1 MYLRILAALAIF
13 VFSCVALAQE
23 PAVGGAYGYEDSY
36 QINYIPNS
44 NVGLSPGPGTGFVN
58 IVNAGFHSS
67 AADPEGWVCTNVY
80 VWKHDEEPVSC
91 CTCPTTQNEVRH
103 LTVADL
109 VNNQLIN
116 EPTPSSI
123 VVKLVNTRPA
133 TLGNPNTCNAANLP
147 TDGPAPGPLGTNGG
161 FASGIRAWSVSLE
174 TVAGVSSVS
183 KSEFSPVPLSPFERD
198 KLSAICRFAQQF
210 GTGHGICSACS
221 AGALAVPAT
230 Q

>member
-1 MYLRILAALAIF
+1 MHLRILAVLAVF
-13 VFSCVALAQE
+13 VFSSVAFAQE

-36 QINYIPNS
+36 QINYIPNTD
-44 NVGLSPGPGTGFVN
+44 VPAADGLVN

-80 VWKHDEEPVSC
+80 VWKVDAPHQEEPVAC
-91 CTCPTTQNEVRH
+91 CTCPTTQNEVRY
-103 LTVADL
+103 LTRADL

-123 VVKLVNTRPA
+123 VVKLVNTRPP
-133 TLGNPNTCNAANLP
+133 TLGNPNSCNAANLP

-161 FASGIRAWSVSLE
+161 FASGIRAWGLRVHLGPVGGTE
-174 TVAGVSSVS
+174 T
-183 KSEFSPVPLSPFERD
+183 EFSQVPLGPYERD
-198 KLSAICRFAQQF
+198 KLNAVCRFIQTF
-210 GTGHGICSACS
+210 GSQRGICGSCS
-221 AGALAVPAT
+221 PGALAVPAT

>member
-13 VFSCVALAQE
+13 VFSCVAFAQE

-36 QINYIPNS
+36 QINYIPHTDATGAS
-44 NVGLSPGPGTGFVN
+44 GFVN
-58 IVNAGFHSS
+58 IVNSGFHSS
-67 AADPEGWVCTNVY
+67 AADTEGWVCTNVY

-109 VNNQLIN
+109 VSNQLLN
-116 EPTPSSI
+116 EPTPPSI
-123 VVKLVNTRPA
+123 VVKLVTTRPPTA
-133 TLGNPNTCNAANLP
+133 GDPRSCNAANLP

-161 FASGIRAWSVSLE
+161 FASGIRAWGLRVHLGPVCGTE
-174 TVAGVSSVS
+174 T
-183 KSEFSPVPLSPFERD
+183 EFSQVPLGPYERD
-198 KLSAICRFAQQF
+198 KLNAICRFAQQF
-210 GTGHGICSACS
+210 GSKRGICGSCS
-221 AGALAVPAT
+221 AGALAVSAT